1 MGNTPTASP
10 RPDLLQRTIRPI
22 SLNDQ
27 DDLISVMFRWTLG
40 GQRVNLTGSFND
52 WGPGIPMVRSGQEFY
67 QIVPLPRGAHQFKF
81 VVDDEWKYSTELPM
95 IHDSSGGVNN
105 FVDTGEYE
113 KYEPVSMADPLDLV
127 SSDAFSQEMSDAP
140 IVEPPTIPV
149 LLLKSAVVAVPVAN
163 DLPCT
168 NYVMDPF
175 VVTEKTKPL
184 IPAHSTCMH
193 VYHDAGLTYRSQFGS
208 DSVVWVSSVRYR
220 NKVSTQMV
228 ISKPKESRRPQSG
241 GVSRPTK
248 SNAIKVL
255 LAPIAPSGP
264 TSSPSTAM
272 LFREQSNT
280 KDLST
285 FTD

>member
-1 MGNTPTASP
+1 MGNTPTGSP
-10 RPDLLQRTIRPI
+10 RPDVVERRPVNL
-22 SLNDQ
+22 S
-27 DDLISVMFRWTLG
+27 DDESVSVMFRWTQG
-40 GQRVNLTGSFND
+40 GQRVNLTGSFNN

-95 IHDSSGGVNN
+95 IHDPSGGVNN
-105 FVDTGEYE
+105 FVDTAEYE
-113 KYEPVSMADPLDLV
+113 KYEPVSMADPIDLV
-127 SSDAFSQEMSDAP
+127 SNDEFNQDMSEAP
-140 IVEPPTIPV
+140 TVEPPTIPV
-149 LLLKSAVVAVPVAN
+149 LLLKSAVIAVPVAK

-193 VYHDAGLTYRSQFGS
+193 VYHDAGMTYRSQFGS

-220 NKVSTQMV
+220 NKISTQMV
-228 ISKPKESRRPQSG
+228 ISKPKDSSKRPQSG
-241 GVSRPTK
+241 GLARPLT

-255 LAPIAPSGP
+255 LAPIASSGP
-264 TSSPSTAM
+264 TSSPSTAV
-272 LFREQSNT
+272 LYREHSNT